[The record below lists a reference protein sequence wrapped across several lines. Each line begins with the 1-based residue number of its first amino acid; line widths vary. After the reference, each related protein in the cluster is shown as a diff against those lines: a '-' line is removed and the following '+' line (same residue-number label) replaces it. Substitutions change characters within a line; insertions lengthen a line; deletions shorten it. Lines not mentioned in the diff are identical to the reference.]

1 MIQAVAEQTNLLAL
15 NAAIEAAR
23 AGEHGRGFAVV
34 ADEVRSLASKTA
46 ESVEDETTEMKEEER
61 VILSLDDET
70 VETNEIEE
78 EVIQILNLDEE
89 AINEIHREST
99 TKLSYRLAWA
109 RNYLKRYGLIE
120 NSSRGVW
127 ALTDQGKKSNKLDQ
141 EKVKRS
147 VVKKDKQERLKKESS
162 ANDAKSLQD
171 NTEEVEEFDWQLELL
186 DTIKKIK
193 PDQFERLCQRLLRE
207 LGFVNVEVTGKSNDG
222 GIDGKG
228 IIIIGG
234 VLSFHVVFQA
244 KRYKGSVSS
253 SIVRDFRGAM
263 IGRADKGLI
272 MTTGSFTREA
282 KKEAQ
287 RDGATPIDLIDGNDF
302 AERLKELKLGVN
314 VELVEQVSI
323 KKDWFKNI

>member
-1 MIQAVAEQTNLLAL
+1 MDKYFKYKFDDLFNPTLSALKNLGGSGS
-15 NAAIEAAR
+15 I
-23 AGEHGRGFAVV
+23 
-34 ADEVRSLASKTA
+34 S
-46 ESVEDETTEMKEEER
+46 
-61 VILSLDDET
+61 
-70 VETNEIEE
+70 EIEE

-89 AINEIHREST
+89 AINEIHRKST